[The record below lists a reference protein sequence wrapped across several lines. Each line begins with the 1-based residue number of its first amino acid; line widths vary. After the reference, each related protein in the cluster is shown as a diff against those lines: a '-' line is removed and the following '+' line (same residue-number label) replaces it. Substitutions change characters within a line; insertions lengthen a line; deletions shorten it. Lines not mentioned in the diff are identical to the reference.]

1 MGRPENRHVP
11 PGEHGTHADYEARM
25 ARRKRL
31 NDHYHIE

>member
-1 MGRPENRHVP
+1 MFRRADTE
-11 PGEHGTHADYEARM
+11 THADYEARM